1 MKRKVLPTPAEAKAE
16 TFSEKYDD
24 PTARPTTSFESGNPM
39 RKDAPTKTKMIIY
52 FIIKRLKHRIRRAY
66 SPLVPCT
73 KTKRPDFEIRPFPSQ
88 RLRLRTTVL
97 NYLDSNQERQNQNL
111 LCYHYTIVQSDAR
124 KQVQRYGKES
134 IFQKKSSANGR
145 GSKKIPRK
153 EVSSGP
159 NHRTPSLRHR
169 DCGVSIPLIKS
180 IIQCSKI

>member
-39 RKDAPTKTKMIIY
+39 RKGCANKNKDDYILYYQAFETSDPT
-52 FIIKRLKHRIRRAY
+52 RLFAACAMHE
-66 SPLVPCT
+66 
-73 KTKRPDFEIRPFPSQ
+73 TKRPDFEIRPFPSQ

-145 GSKKIPRK
+145 GSKKNSTERGKFGSKSPDTLTTAQ
-153 EVSSGP
+153 G
-159 NHRTPSLRHR
+159 LRR
-169 DCGVSIPLIKS
+169 FDSID
-180 IIQCSKI
+180 KIDNSMQ

>member
-1 MKRKVLPTPAEAKAE
+1 MKGKVLPYPAEVKTE
-16 TFSEKYDD
+16 TFSEKYDG
-24 PTARPTTSFESGNPM
+24 PTARLTKSFETGDPM
-39 RKDAPTKTKMIIY
+39 RKGCSNSNKGDYNFEALAASNQTI
-52 FIIKRLKHRIRRAY
+52 AY

-134 IFQKKSSANGR
+134 KFQKKSSANGR
-145 GSKKIPRK
+145 GNKKNSTERGKFGSKSPDTLTTAQGLRRFDSIDKIDN
-153 EVSSGP
+153 SM
-159 NHRTPSLRHR
+159 
-169 DCGVSIPLIKS
+169 
-180 IIQCSKI
+180 Q

>member
-1 MKRKVLPTPAEAKAE
+1 MIRRHAQQRLSKAATRWE
-16 TFSEKYDD
+16 
-24 PTARPTTSFESGNPM
+24 
-39 RKDAPTKTKMIIY
+39 KDAPTKTKMIIY

-145 GSKKIPRK
+145 GSKKNSTERGKFGSKSPDTLTTAQ
-153 EVSSGP
+153 G
-159 NHRTPSLRHR
+159 LRR
-169 DCGVSIPLIKS
+169 FDSID
-180 IIQCSKI
+180 KIDNSMQ

>member
-1 MKRKVLPTPAEAKAE
+1 MKGKVLPYPAEVKTE
-16 TFSEKYDD
+16 TFSEKYDC
-24 PTARPTTSFESGNPM
+24 PTARLTKSFETGDPM
-39 RKDAPTKTKMIIY
+39 RKGCGNSNKGDYNFEALAASNQTI
-52 FIIKRLKHRIRRAY
+52 AY

-145 GSKKIPRK
+145 GSKKNSTERGKFGSKSPDTLTTAQ
-153 EVSSGP
+153 G
-159 NHRTPSLRHR
+159 LRR
-169 DCGVSIPLIKS
+169 FDSID
-180 IIQCSKI
+180 KIDNSMQ

>member
-39 RKDAPTKTKMIIY
+39 RKGCANKTKMIIY

-111 LCYHYTIVQSDAR
+111 LCYHYTTAQTVAR
-124 KQVQRYGKES
+124 KRDKDTKNFTITNSPPEKRDALTKLAHKVRRASYRINAS
-134 IFQKKSSANGR
+134 PDSSKPTRPARRPRAGR
-145 GSKKIPRK
+145 
-153 EVSSGP
+153 
-159 NHRTPSLRHR
+159 
-169 DCGVSIPLIKS
+169 
-180 IIQCSKI
+180 CSPY

>member
-39 RKDAPTKTKMIIY
+39 RKGCANSNKGDYNFEALAASNQTI
-52 FIIKRLKHRIRRAY
+52 AY

-145 GSKKIPRK
+145 GSKKNSTERGKFGSKSPDTLTTAQ
-153 EVSSGP
+153 G
-159 NHRTPSLRHR
+159 LRR
-169 DCGVSIPLIKS
+169 FDSID
-180 IIQCSKI
+180 KIDNSMQ

>member
-39 RKDAPTKTKMIIY
+39 RKGCANKNKDDYILYYQALAASNQTI
-52 FIIKRLKHRIRRAY
+52 AY
-66 SPLVPCT
+66 SPLTTVHENK
-73 KTKRPDFEIRPFPSQ
+73 KTGFKIRSFPLQ

-134 IFQKKSSANGR
+134 KFQKKSSANG
-145 GSKKIPRK
+145 KPAKNFH
-153 EVSSGP
+153 E
-159 NHRTPSLRHR
+159 
-169 DCGVSIPLIKS
+169 KS
-180 IIQCSKI
+180 EK

>member
-16 TFSEKYDD
+16 PFGKYDD

-134 IFQKKSSANGR
+134 KFQKNPPRMVSLRKIST
-145 GSKKIPRK
+145 KKVK
-153 EVSSGP
+153 NKGP
-159 NHRTPSLRHR
+159 NHRTHPLRHR
-169 DCGVSIPLIKS
+169 DCGAPTPSIKS